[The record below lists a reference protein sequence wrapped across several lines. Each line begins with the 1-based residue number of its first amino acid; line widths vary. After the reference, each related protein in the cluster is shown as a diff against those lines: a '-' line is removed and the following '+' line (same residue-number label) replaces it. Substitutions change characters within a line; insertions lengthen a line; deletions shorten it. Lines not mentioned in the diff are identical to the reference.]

1 MITSLSPEDIILTAL
16 EIFLNKNTG
25 DFSSLA
31 EQIEKSGYPSEKQ
44 IAALLDEWLENKPSL
59 RKEYNKILV
68 QLRNERKTERQ
79 FLPRS
84 QTTSPDGEALHK
96 QKVKMLLSKMRDV
109 VHVLNCVT
117 CKGLVNAKEIDSY
130 FTPIQSKDSMANS
143 PDKIGTKYK
152 FTFLQCTKCS
162 QPFITCTEY
171 SDNPEHYHDPT
182 YGQPKTL
189 YPTSEKTISYEVPT
203 YIRTVLE
210 ESMRCYNN
218 KAFIASVMMCVK
230 ALEYVCKDYKIEEG
244 SLENKLKK
252 MKEQEIIDQNLYDWA
267 DRLRVTENDFVHKN
281 ITFGAT
287 DAQYMINFTYTVI
300 DYVFTYRKKIEQF
313 KHKSKRE
320 DEGKIKSIKN

>member
-1 MITSLSPEDIILTAL
+1 MITSLSPEDVILTAL
-16 EIFLNKNTG
+16 EIFLNKDTG

-31 EQIEKSGYPSEKQ
+31 EQIEKSGYPSEKE

-59 RKEYNKILV
+59 RKEYNKIFV

-79 FLPRS
+79 FLPIS
-84 QTTSPDGEALHK
+84 QSTSPDGEALHK

-130 FTPIQSKDSMANS
+130 FTPIQTKDSMANS

-162 QPFITCTEY
+162 HPFITRTEY
-171 SDNPEHYHDPT
+171 SDNPEHYNDPT

-189 YPTSEKTISYEVPT
+189 YPTSEKTISSEIPT

-210 ESMRCYNN
+210 EAIRCYAN
-218 KAFIASVMMCVK
+218 KAFIASVIMCIK
-230 ALEYVCKDYKIEEG
+230 TLEYICKDYKIEAV
-244 SLENKLKK
+244 SLEKKLNK

-267 DRLRVTENDFVHKN
+267 DRLRVTENDFVHKS
-281 ITFGAT
+281 ITCGAT
-287 DAQYMINFTYTVI
+287 DAQHIINFTYTVT
-300 DYVFTYRKKIEQF
+300 DYIFTYRKKIEHF
-313 KHKSKRE
+313 KQNSKKVSE
-320 DEGKIKSIKN
+320 KINR

>member
-16 EIFLNKNTG
+16 EIFLNKDTE

-59 RKEYNKILV
+59 RKEYNKILA

-130 FTPIQSKDSMANS
+130 FTPIQGKDFMVNS

-189 YPTSEKTISYEVPT
+189 YPTSEKTISSEVPI

-218 KAFIASVMMCVK
+218 KAFIASVIMCVK
-230 ALEYVCKDYKIEEG
+230 ALDYVCKDYKIEEG

-281 ITFGAT
+281 ITFGAI

-313 KHKSKRE
+313 KYKSKPE
-320 DEGKIKSIKN
+320 DEDKIKSIKN